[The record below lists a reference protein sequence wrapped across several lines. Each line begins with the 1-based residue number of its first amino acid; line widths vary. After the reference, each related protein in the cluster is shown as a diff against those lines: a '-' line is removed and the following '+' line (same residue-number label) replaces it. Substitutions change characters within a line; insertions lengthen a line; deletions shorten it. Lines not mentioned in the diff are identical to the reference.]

1 MEIQE
6 LWEKIQGE
14 FSKVNTRLDNVEKEV
29 GSMDT
34 RLGKVETKVG
44 SMDTRLGKVETKVGG
59 MDTRLEKVETKVD
72 NMDTRLGKVETEV
85 KEVKY
90 ENKGIREELA
100 KINERLDVIH
110 RVDLVNIL
118 QKQTEIQKELNM
130 NSLEHENFRYRHER
144 AEKALG
150 IA

>member
-14 FSKVNTRLDNVEKEV
+14 FGKVNTRLDNLETKVDSMDVRLGNVETKVDSMDVRLGNVETKV
-29 GSMDT
+29 DSMDT
-34 RLGKVETKVG
+34 RLSKVEV
-44 SMDTRLGKVETKVGG
+44 
-59 MDTRLEKVETKVD
+59 
-72 NMDTRLGKVETEV
+72 EV

-100 KINERLDVIH
+100 KINGKLDVIQ

-118 QKQTEIQKELNM
+118 QKQNEIQKELNSAINM
-130 NSLEHENFRYRHER
+130 NNLEHENFRIRHER
-144 AEKALG
+144 VEKALG

>member
-6 LWEKIQGE
+6 LWEKLQGE
-14 FSKVNTRLDNVEKEV
+14 FAKVNTRLD
-29 GSMDT
+29 
-34 RLGKVETKVG
+34 
-44 SMDTRLGKVETKVGG
+44 
-59 MDTRLEKVETKVD
+59 
-72 NMDTRLGKVETEV
+72 KVETEV
-85 KEVKY
+85 REVKY
-90 ENKGIREELA
+90 ENKGIKEEIA
-100 KINERLDVIH
+100 KVNTRLDVIQ

-144 AEKALG
+144 VEKALG

>member
-1 MEIQE
+1 MDIQE

-14 FSKVNTRLDNVEKEV
+14 FAKVNTRLDNVE
-29 GSMDT
+29 
-34 RLGKVETKVG
+34 
-44 SMDTRLGKVETKVGG
+44 
-59 MDTRLEKVETKVD
+59 TKVD
-72 NMDTRLGKVETEV
+72 SMDTRLGKVETEV
-85 KEVKY
+85 REVKY
-90 ENKGIREELA
+90 ENKGIKEEIA
-100 KINERLDVIH
+100 KVNARLDVIQ

-144 AEKALG
+144 VEKALG